1 MGLAL
6 LRRWGAEGQWCGWA
20 GEGGSAG
27 MEVACWDGSIHLASR
42 SRQCKQ
48 VQGPGDAQCVL
59 STWWCLCLVTC
70 VPTSL
75 PPRLLS
81 RIFSV
86 FLHCLPQLRVRE
98 RKCQNL
104 SVCPWLRSRN
114 ARPQGP
120 SPVLSCGWLQIPY
133 RRMIDAWSDGGVL
146 CLWLNGCPSS
156 SSCFDLKT

>member
-1 MGLAL
+1 M
-6 LRRWGAEGQWCGWA
+6 
-20 GEGGSAG
+20 
-27 MEVACWDGSIHLASR
+27 
-42 SRQCKQ
+42 
-48 VQGPGDAQCVL
+48 CVVD
-59 STWWCLCLVTC
+59 LVVSVFPC

-75 PPRLLS
+75 PPRLLL
-81 RIFSV
+81 FSV

-104 SVCPWLRSRN
+104 SVCSLAPFQK
-114 ARPQGP
+114 RPSPGP